1 MALFKNNPKGG
12 ILDVIRC
19 DETGYLIWKWHPV
32 GSAEGETAKENAI
45 RWGSSLRVKSGEAAV
60 FVYHSNGEQIQDY
73 IIGPYDSI
81 LQTDNLPFIASAI
94 GLVYN
99 GNTPFQAE
107 VYFINLAQIL
117 QVKVGVPYFDVADS
131 RFPDRGVPTSVRGV
145 MNFKITDVDDFIK
158 KYQLRTISLEEFRG
172 TIKAATTK
180 YVKNVV
186 ANAPDEYGIPVT
198 QLEKRILE
206 INEIIENY
214 LRKRLLEE
222 FGVFVTSIDVSDIE
236 IDKTSANYKFLL
248 KKSDVDVNLG
258 VASKIRGF
266 VTDTANEAVSVAA
279 GAASQVAEIATDTA
293 TAAVDVKEYKYAK
306 HKKAQLGFVKGLFK
320 GEGDLSAAG
329 KRPGF
334 TSNVS
339 KGVSGIVSGIGS
351 KISKKEDDSTPP
363 PLPTFSYHVA
373 INGNS
378 VGPLNYEELREFV
391 MEGKLTP
398 DSLVWK
404 KGMESWGEAKM
415 MEDLSPLFEV
425 EETETPPPIPD
436 K

>member
-1 MALFKNNPKGG
+1 M
-12 ILDVIRC
+12 DVIRC

-32 GSAEGETAKENAI
+32 GSVEGESSKENAI

-60 FVYHSNGEQIQDY
+60 FVYYSNGEQVQDH

-94 GLVYN
+94 GLAYN

-117 QVKVGVPYFDVADS
+117 QVKIGVPYFDVADS
-131 RFPDRGVPTSVRGV
+131 RYPDRGVPTSVRGV
-145 MNFKITDVDDFIK
+145 MNFKIADIDDFIM

-172 TIKAATTK
+172 TVKAATTK

-186 ANAPDEYGIPVT
+186 ANAPEEYGIPVT

-214 LRKRLLEE
+214 LQKRLLDE
-222 FGVFVTSIDVSDIE
+222 FGASVTSIDISDIE

-248 KKSDVDVNLG
+248 KKSDVNVNLG

-266 VTDTANEAVSVAA
+266 VTDTANEAVGVAT
-279 GAASQVAEIATDTA
+279 GAAAQVAELATDTA
-293 TAAVDVKEYKYAK
+293 TAAADVKEYKYAK
-306 HKKAQLGFVKGLFK
+306 HKKAQIGFVKSLFK
-320 GEGDLSAAG
+320 GDGDLSAAE

-351 KISKKEDDSTPP
+351 KLGKKGDDSTPP
-363 PLPTFSYHVA
+363 PLPTFSYYVA
-373 INGNS
+373 VNDNS

-391 MEGKLTP
+391 REGKLSP

-404 KGMESWGEAKM
+404 KGMESWAEAKTVA
-415 MEDLSPLFEV
+415 ELSPFFES
-425 EETETPPPIPD
+425 EDAETPPPIPGR
-436 K
+436 

>member
-320 GEGDLSAAG
+320 GEGDLSAAE

-351 KISKKEDDSTPP
+351 KFSKKEDDSTPP
-363 PLPTFSYHVA
+363 PLPTFSYYVA